1 MKMKK
6 TGTLILTAAVAASIF
21 AGCSQ
26 PTEETTVIV
35 SETTALTTAPAET
48 APAETASEIPESMED
63 VYGNQITNYLNHQYY
78 FNGEPVP
85 MWESNYYFM
94 ETFNVLGESAGYS
107 GAPLTTYGFVD
118 LASEYPGEEFA
129 TYGDFLV
136 RQAEETIQSKCIL
149 CMRAEAEGITL
160 SDESYA
166 QIDELVEDYRSYV
179 AQLNITLE
187 DYLKISLGPDIDEA
201 AFKKIWE
208 IDYLSNEY
216 ANQYCSNY
224 DATLPQIRYVFFPAT
239 DADEQEIRDA
249 ASDAASKMKDACEN
263 DLEKL
268 PALAEEAKAAGT
280 NLDYGDLSIPL
291 EQFPLNLEEWAW
303 SESRSAGD
311 IDIVV
316 EPELGYFVVG
326 YLGTTPDKEKAT
338 EALIGEIRA
347 DIEANT
353 YDFHTDEP
361 FQAAPA
367 APTATPVP
375 ETSQTEPSAQVSF
388 DPDATSPATPSG
400 DAAPLSNAK
409 TNDVIAVV
417 LYTLAGVAIA
427 AVVVLLIAAAVKKS
441 KNAPDKSEAFDDEED
456 DDESETDAAESDEDN
471 DDVEDDEDDGE

>member
-35 SETTALTTAPAET
+35 SETTTAVTTAPTET
-48 APAETASEIPESMED
+48 APAETEFEIPGSMEE
-63 VYGNQITNYLNHQYY
+63 VYGNQLENYLNHQYY

-85 MWESNYYFM
+85 MWESNYYFV

-107 GAPLTTYGFVD
+107 GVPATTYGFVD
-118 LASEYPGEEFA
+118 LAAEYPGEEFA
-129 TYGDFLV
+129 TYGDFLI
-136 RQAEETIQSKCIL
+136 RQAEETIQSKNIL

-166 QIDELVEDYRSYV
+166 KIDQLIEEYRNYV
-179 AQLNITLE
+179 AQIGLTLDE
-187 DYLKISLGPDIDEA
+187 YLKISLGPDIDEA
-201 AFKKIWE
+201 TFRKIWE

-216 ANQYCSNY
+216 ANYYCSNY
-224 DATLPQIRYVFFPAT
+224 DVTLPQISYVFFPAT
-239 DADEQEIRDA
+239 EADEQEVRDA
-249 ASDAASKMKDACEN
+249 ASDAATQMKDSCEN
-263 DLEKL
+263 DIKNL
-268 PALAEEAKAAGT
+268 PVLAEEAKSAGT
-280 NLDYGDLSIPL
+280 NLDYGVLSIPL
-291 EQFPLNLEEWAW
+291 EQFPVNLEEWAW
-303 SESRSAGD
+303 SESRSVGD
-311 IDIVV
+311 LDIVV

-326 YLGTTPDKEKAT
+326 YLGTTPDTEKAT
-338 EALIGEIRA
+338 EALIAEIRA
-347 DIEANT
+347 DIEENT
-353 YDFHTDEP
+353 YEFYTDEP

-375 ETSQTEPSAQVSF
+375 ETTQTEPSAQVSF
-388 DPDATSPATPSG
+388 DPNATSPTTPSG
-400 DAAPLSNAK
+400 NAAPLSTAK

-456 DDESETDAAESDEDN
+456 DEDESETEASESDEDEE
-471 DDVEDDEDDGE
+471 VDEDDGE